1 VEIRILEVC
10 TLNASVQRQRNKNCC
25 AFAQAEDLIWG
36 PCWQFLRVSGFW
48 QQGQL
53 VVQGNTDV
61 CGGGLCGKSCDESV
75 QLLCVRSLKEGEVS
89 DVVRCLC
96 ELSL

>member
-1 VEIRILEVC
+1 MCVEGSLWEV
-10 TLNASVQRQRNKNCC
+10 
-25 AFAQAEDLIWG
+25 
-36 PCWQFLRVSGFW
+36 
-48 QQGQL
+48 
-53 VVQGNTDV
+53 
-61 CGGGLCGKSCDESV
+61 CDESV